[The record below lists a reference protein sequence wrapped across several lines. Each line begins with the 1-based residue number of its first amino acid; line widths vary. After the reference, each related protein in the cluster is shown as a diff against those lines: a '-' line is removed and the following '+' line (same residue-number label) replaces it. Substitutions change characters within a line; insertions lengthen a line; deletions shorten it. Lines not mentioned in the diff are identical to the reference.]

1 MATTAATAA
10 YYCCPSKTASAA
22 ATANAFEAL
31 GPSSTPAPPPV
42 SWLEADQLSTAT
54 YRNSCWE
61 PSVGLGCTAAAA
73 AVNYVPQTACT
84 GLGQQ
89 QQQHQQQLLAFES
102 GALLDSSKCSHH
114 FSSSSSS
121 SSPLQTFGRGKSASP
136 VAAAIA
142 PFCYHHHH
150 HQQHQLFKSEQC
162 SSSSSFKPAAN
173 IEVQGAQ
180 QHQHYKLLSKQLLES
195 DGHHQITI
203 KEQHASFTTTDRVYQ
218 INSKILRNQAKASSS
233 SSSTLYH
240 KVKHSHICTI
250 DRVEAAAAAADEF
263 VCYSPPPPP
272 PPLSRQP
279 PRRALVPFHP
289 RFNLTKSKGQSL
301 LDKRTPPS
309 VLIKRSKAKRGFF
322 LGAESSPSTES
333 TNSSSINSINH
344 HSRANLCF
352 ICGKVYARPSTL
364 KTHLRTHSGEKP
376 YK

>member
-1 MATTAATAA
+1 M
-10 YYCCPSKTASAA
+10 
-22 ATANAFEAL
+22 
-31 GPSSTPAPPPV
+31 
-42 SWLEADQLSTAT
+42 
-54 YRNSCWE
+54 
-61 PSVGLGCTAAAA
+61 
-73 AVNYVPQTACT
+73 PQTTCT

-89 QQQHQQQLLAFES
+89 QQQQQQQFLAFES
-102 GALLDSSKCSHH
+102 GALLDNSKCTHH

-136 VAAAIA
+136 VATAIA

-162 SSSSSFKPAAN
+162 SSNSIKPVAG
-173 IEVQGAQ
+173 IEVQSAQHQ
-180 QHQHYKLLSKQLLES
+180 QHQNYKLLSQQLLEN

-203 KEQHASFTTTDRVYQ
+203 KEHSFITTDRVYQ
-218 INSKILRNQAKASSS
+218 INSRKINNPPKTGNSN
-233 SSSTLYH
+233 SSTLYH

-250 DRVEAAAAAADEF
+250 DRVEAAAAAATDEF
-263 VCYSPPPPP
+263 VCYSPPSPPPPP

-309 VLIKRSKAKRGFF
+309 VLIKRSKAKGGTFF
-322 LGAESSPSTES
+322 LGTESSPSTES
-333 TNSSSINSINH
+333 TNSSSINTN

-352 ICGKVYARPSTL
+352 ICGKAYARPSTL

>member
-10 YYCCPSKTASAA
+10 YYCCPSKTAAA
-22 ATANAFEAL
+22 NTFETL
-31 GPSSTPAPPPV
+31 GPSPTLAPPA
-42 SWLEADQLSTAT
+42 SWLEADQLSATT

-61 PSVGLGCTAAAA
+61 PSVGLGCTAAA

-89 QQQHQQQLLAFES
+89 QQQFLAFES
-102 GALLDSSKCSHH
+102 GALLDSSKCTHH

-136 VAAAIA
+136 VATAIA
-142 PFCYHHHH
+142 PFCYHHH

-162 SSSSSFKPAAN
+162 SSNSIKPVAG
-173 IEVQGAQ
+173 IEVQSAQHQ
-180 QHQHYKLLSKQLLES
+180 QHQNYKLLSQQLLEN

-203 KEQHASFTTTDRVYQ
+203 KEHSFITTDRVYQ
-218 INSKILRNQAKASSS
+218 INSRKINNPPKTGNSN
-233 SSSTLYH
+233 SSTLYH

-250 DRVEAAAAAADEF
+250 DRVEAAAAATDEF
-263 VCYSPPPPP
+263 VCYSPPSPPP

-309 VLIKRSKAKRGFF
+309 VLKRSKAKRGFF

-333 TNSSSINSINH
+333 TNSSSINH
-344 HSRANLCF
+344 HSHRANLCF
-352 ICGKVYARPSTL
+352 ICGKAYARPSTL